1 MNRAAVSIAAALL
14 LAIAGWRWIGP
25 SDPPVTN
32 ADAGGETIVCFGDS
46 LTYGTGAPP
55 GQDYP
60 SLLSRRIGR
69 TVVNAGVPGDTTA
82 EALARLEDDVLSRS
96 PRMVLI
102 TLGGNDLKNRVA
114 RETAFANLREIVLR
128 IQAAGAMVVIGG
140 LDIPLYGRGFDQAY
154 RELARETGSVLVPD
168 VFDGIMGNRSLM
180 SDPIH
185 PNADGYAVMAEH
197 FHKAIEPYL

>member
-1 MNRAAVSIAAALL
+1 MKKAAVVIGITLL
-14 LAIAGWRWIGP
+14 LAIVGWRWLAP

-32 ADAGGETIVCFGDS
+32 ADADGETIVCFGDS
-46 LTYGTGAPP
+46 LTYGTGASE

-60 SLLSRRIGR
+60 SRLSERIGR
-69 TVVNAGVPGDTTA
+69 PVVNAGVPGDTTA
-82 EALARLEDDVLSRS
+82 DALARLEDDVLSRS

-102 TLGGNDLKNRVA
+102 TLGGNDLKNRVS
-114 RETAFANLREIVLR
+114 RQTAFANLREIVLR

-154 RELARETGSVLVPD
+154 QELARETGSVLIPD
-168 VFDGIMGNRSLM
+168 VFEKIMGNRSLM

-197 FHKAIEPYL
+197 FHEAIEPYL